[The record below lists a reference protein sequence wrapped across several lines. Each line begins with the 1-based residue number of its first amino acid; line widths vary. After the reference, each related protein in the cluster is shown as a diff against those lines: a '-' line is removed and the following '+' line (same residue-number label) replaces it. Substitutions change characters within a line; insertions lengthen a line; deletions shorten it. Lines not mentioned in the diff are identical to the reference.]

1 MPSVKNLAVKF
12 GLATDL
18 MAILEKKQADLTPP
32 NPSQK
37 VSGAT
42 PVDFFNRAKIPSYS
56 PCSVAG
62 GHISSLTLIVGI
74 LTANFGS
81 CEDQKMGL
89 M

>member
-42 PVDFFNRAKIPSYS
+42 PVDFFNRAKIPS
-56 PCSVAG
+56 
-62 GHISSLTLIVGI
+62 
-74 LTANFGS
+74 
-81 CEDQKMGL
+81 
-89 M
+89 